1 MAGVDLSRWAGAPG
15 KKARLYR
22 LFYQFGPGYGFGMF
36 LPVDHGLEHGPVDF
50 LPNPPSAD
58 PDYILRLALEGGY
71 SAVVF
76 QYGIA
81 SRYYAPFAGR
91 LPLVLKVNGKTNIPP
106 ADEPISPLTSTVED
120 AVRLGAD
127 AVGYTLY
134 VGSPRQDEDF
144 KQFLDVRR
152 EAERLGMPVIVW
164 AYPRGRYVDEK
175 GGRDSLY
182 AVEYAARVAA
192 ELGADLIK
200 VNVPE
205 FVPEKMARLPKPY
218 DTTVLDLKEA
228 IARVVWAAAGVPV
241 LVSGGSKIGD
251 EDLLARARAAL
262 EGGVVGIIFGRNIFQ
277 RPYDEAIRLS
287 QRFVEMMRTVR
298 PAAARA

>member
-1 MAGVDLSRWAGAPG
+1 MAGVDLSRWEGAPG
-15 KKARLYR
+15 KKARLHR
-22 LFYQFGPGYGFGMF
+22 LFYQFGPGQGFGMF
-36 LPVDHGLEHGPVDF
+36 LPVDHGLEHGPIDF

-58 PDYILRLALEGGY
+58 PNYILRLAVEGRF

-91 LPLVLKVNGKTNIPP
+91 VPLVLKINGKTNIPP
-106 ADEPISPLTSTVED
+106 ADEPISPLTATVED

-144 KQFLDVRR
+144 KQFLEVRR
-152 EAERLGMPVIVW
+152 EAERFGMPVIVW
-164 AYPRGRYVDEK
+164 AYPRGRYVEEK

-182 AVEYAARVAA
+182 AIEYAARVAA
-192 ELGADLIK
+192 ELGADFIK

-205 FVPEKMARLPKPY
+205 FIPEKMARSPKPY
-218 DTTVLDLKEA
+218 DSTVLDVKEA
-228 IARVVWAAAGVPV
+228 MARVVWAAGGVPV
-241 LVSGGSKIGD
+241 LVSGGSKVDD
-251 EDLLARARAAL
+251 EDLLARARASL
-262 EGGVVGIIFGRNIFQ
+262 EAGAVGVIFGRNIFQ
-277 RPYDEAIRLS
+277 RPYEAAVRLS
-287 QRFVEMMRTVR
+287 RRMAELMEAFRTTPVG
-298 PAAARA
+298 

>member
-1 MAGVDLSRWAGAPG
+1 MAGVDLSRWEGTPG
-15 KKARLYR
+15 KKTRLYR
-22 LFYQFGPGYGFGMF
+22 LFYQYGPGDGLGMF
-36 LPVDHGLEHGPVDF
+36 LPVDHGLEHGPIDF

-58 PDYILRLALEGGY
+58 PEYILRLAVEGGY
-71 SAVVF
+71 SGVVF

-91 LPLVLKVNGKTNIPP
+91 IPLVLKVNGKTNIPP
-106 ADEPISPLTSTVED
+106 ADEPVSPLTATVED

-127 AVGYTLY
+127 AIGYTLY
-134 VGSPRQDEDF
+134 VGSPRQDQDF
-144 KQFLDVRR
+144 RQFLEVRR
-152 EAERLGMPVIVW
+152 EAERFGMPVIVW
-164 AYPRGRYVDEK
+164 AYPRGKYVEEK

-218 DTTVLDLKEA
+218 DATVLDVKEA
-228 IARVVWAAAGVPV
+228 IARVVWAAGGVPV

-251 EDLLARARAAL
+251 EDLLARARASL
-262 EGGVVGIIFGRNIFQ
+262 EGGAVGLIFGRNIFQ
-277 RPYDEAIRLS
+277 RPYEEAIRLS
-287 QRFVEMMRTVR
+287 RHIVEVIQAVR
-298 PAAARA
+298 GIPVKS